1 MDRIVIDQTEFN
13 AVHVATPNSNILLI
27 QGSKGF
33 LGCGYFKV
41 EIADKMGDAA
51 AIVTGVKNYQ
61 DMEAAKV
68 VAVSAKGREL
78 GITEGITGKEALAL
92 LA

>member
-1 MDRIVIDQTEFN
+1 MDRIVIGENEFN
-13 AVHVATPNSNILLI
+13 GVHVATANSNILLI

-68 VAVSAKGREL
+68 VAVSAKAREL
-78 GITEGITGKEALAL
+78 GVNEGITGKEALAL